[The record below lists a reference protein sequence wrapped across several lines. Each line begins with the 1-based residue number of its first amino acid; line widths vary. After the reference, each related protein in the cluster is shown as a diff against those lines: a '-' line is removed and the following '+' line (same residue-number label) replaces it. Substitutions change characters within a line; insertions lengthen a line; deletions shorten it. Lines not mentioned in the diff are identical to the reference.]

1 MRVIRKKIVLPFLVF
16 VVGMVILGA
25 TVYRIQQKE
34 REQNRTAASL
44 NAMTYAER
52 MKTDIMAGIGITDTL
67 KQILVSEEGKIRRFS
82 LVAKDMMTDSIQSIQ
97 IAPEGVVTEIYP
109 EEGNEAG
116 KIDLIN
122 DEDRGAISRY
132 ARDRHTMVM
141 QGPFE
146 LKQGGYGIA
155 VRNPVY
161 LQNKN
166 EQEYFWGFTI
176 VIIRVPD
183 IFADSLK
190 ALSDFGY
197 DYRVFKTV
205 SPWDSDYEEVYGS
218 VEEMEDPVSYSF
230 NIKRSQWKLEVM
242 PKDGWAGSW
251 TVYGIL
257 PGGLL
262 IVLLLTVLTSALLIL
277 NENQRKFKKLAV
289 TDGLTG
295 IYNRH
300 GFDEQVIQ
308 YLKQHPKE
316 KCVGMQFDID
326 DFKLVNDMYGHASG
340 DTALRTLA
348 KSMQEFFGK
357 NAVLGR
363 CGGDE
368 FSIFLPACTCD
379 EAKEKIEQF
388 VKMPRTIHYSGEDR
402 KFGISLGYAEYPRDG
417 GNYSEL
423 QRCADAALYEVKLRG
438 KNGCLEYSKDLRLEI
453 RKQLGFA
460 LKDVSENL
468 PGAFI
473 IYKADKTNDEIL
485 FANREMIQMT
495 GCESM
500 DELLAYTGH
509 SFRNLIQEDEREKV
523 EQCIWQQIGDG
534 HSNDY
539 VRFHL
544 RKQDGTHM
552 KVLDHGRFVENGRYG
567 KVFYVLIMDWKSIQK
582 HYRESF

>member
-1 MRVIRKKIVLPFLVF
+1 MHTIRKKIVLPFLVF

-34 REQNRTAASL
+34 KEQNRTAASL

-52 MKTDIMAGIGITDTL
+52 MKNDIMAGIGITDTL
-67 KQILVSEEGKIRRFS
+67 KQILVSEGGKIQRFS

-116 KIDLIN
+116 KINLIN
-122 DEDRGAISRY
+122 DENRGAISRY

-183 IFADSLK
+183 IFSDSLK

-197 DYRVFKTV
+197 DYRVLKTV
-205 SPWDSDYEEVYGS
+205 SPWDAEYEEVYGS
-218 VEEMEDPVSYSF
+218 VEEMENPASYSF
-230 NIKRSQWKLEVM
+230 NIKRSQWKLEIM
-242 PKDGWAGSW
+242 PKDGWTGSW

-257 PGGLL
+257 PGG
-262 IVLLLTVLTSALLIL
+262 IVIVMLLTGLTSALLIL

-289 TDGLTG
+289 TDSLTG

-300 GFDEQVIQ
+300 GFDEQVLQ
-308 YLKQHPKE
+308 YLKQHPKN
-316 KCVGMQFDID
+316 KCVGLQFDID

-340 DTALRTLA
+340 DMALRTLA

-368 FSIFLPACTCD
+368 FSILLPACTCD
-379 EAKEKIEQF
+379 EVKEKIERF
-388 VKMPRTIHYSGEDR
+388 VKMPRTIYYGGEER

-417 GNYSEL
+417 KNYSEL
-423 QRCADAALYEVKLRG
+423 LRCADAALYEVKLRG
-438 KNGCLEYSKDLRLEI
+438 KNSCLEYSKDLRLEI

-495 GCESM
+495 GCENM

-509 SFRNLIQEDEREKV
+509 SFRSLIQEDERKKV

-539 VRFHL
+539 VHFHL
-544 RKQDGTHM
+544 LKQDGTNI

-567 KVFYVLIMDWKSIQK
+567 KVFYVLIMDCKSIQK